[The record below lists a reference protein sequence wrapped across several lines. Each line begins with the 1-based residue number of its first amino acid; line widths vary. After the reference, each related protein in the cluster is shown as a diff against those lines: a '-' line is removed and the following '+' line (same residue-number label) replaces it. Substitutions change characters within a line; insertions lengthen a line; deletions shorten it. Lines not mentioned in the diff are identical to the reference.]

1 MTSTAL
7 KKPTRYGMTLRV
19 RPERFE
25 EYKKFHAAVW
35 PEVIATIA
43 RCTNRKYSIYHR
55 DFVLYSY
62 FEYWG
67 DDFAADMRVMAAD
80 PATQKWWALMEPMQ
94 DPYPDRAPGEWWAR
108 MEEVFHQD

>member
-35 PEVIATIA
+35 PEVLATIA
-43 RCTNRKYSIYHR
+43 RCSIRNYSIYHR

-62 FEYWG
+62 FEY
-67 DDFAADMRVMAAD
+67 
-80 PATQKWWALMEPMQ
+80 
-94 DPYPDRAPGEWWAR
+94 
-108 MEEVFHQD
+108 